1 MLLCGDFSAKIGRLM
16 SEISDIRDGPLI
28 THPALNH
35 ARRCEF
41 ACANAAGRQL
51 VNFARVSELV
61 LGTGR
66 VILGSA
72 LVWDMLLG
80 WQTVDLTIL

>member
-1 MLLCGDFSAKIGRLM
+1 MHLGTV
-16 SEISDIRDGPLI
+16 SEISDIHGGLLMAQ
-28 THPALNH
+28 PALHH

-41 ACANAAGRQL
+41 TCVNAAGRQL
-51 VNFARVSELV
+51 VHIARVSELV

>member
-51 VNFARVSELV
+51 VNFARVSELA

-66 VILGSA
+66 VRGDSGQRTCMGHAVGVAGS
-72 LVWDMLLG
+72 
-80 WQTVDLTIL
+80 